1 MQARA
6 TEFDLQ
12 SAGPEA
18 ALQVVEL
25 PAGSAPVRRSDV
37 APATLLVAV
46 DRDGRVP
53 GIEAGDYDL
62 LLTTA
67 RTAGRP
73 WITVAASLDAE
84 LAALDAAVRRHGIA
98 AAVLAQVLHAGES
111 LALDDALA
119 VESFAFSMLLGGER
133 FARWMRAG
141 PRSSGPATVDAAS
154 RASADA
160 TTAPARAATPARVRC
175 TRERDVLTVHLANPA
190 RRNAFDAAMRDA
202 LVEALAAAS
211 DDPTLVALE
220 LRADGPDFSA
230 GGDLREFGSAG
241 DPALAHA
248 VRTLR
253 SPARLLGRL
262 AARTTAYLHGACVG
276 AGIEVPAAAGRVIAA
291 HGTRFWLPELDMGL
305 IPGAGGTA
313 TIARR
318 IGRQRLLHWALSGAR
333 IDAAIA
339 LAWGLVD
346 AVAAPTTSADVP
358 QVSR

>member
-12 SAGPEA
+12 LAGPEA

-25 PAGSAPVRRSDV
+25 AAGSAPARRSDV

-46 DRDGRVP
+46 DRDGRMP
-53 GIEAGDYDL
+53 EIEVSEYDL
-62 LLTTA
+62 LFTTA

-84 LAALDAAVRRHGIA
+84 LAVLDAAVRRHGIA

-133 FARWMRAG
+133 FARWLRAG
-141 PRSSGPATVDAAS
+141 PRSSAPATPGAAS

-160 TTAPARAATPARVRC
+160 TVAQAQAATTARVRC

-202 LVEALAAAS
+202 LVEALAAAC

-230 GGDLREFGSAG
+230 GGDLDEFGSAV

-276 AGIEVPAAAGRVIAA
+276 AGIEIPAAAGRVVAA
-291 HGTRFWLPELDMGL
+291 PDSRLWLPELAMGL
-305 IPGAGGTA
+305 VPGAGGTA

-318 IGRQRLLHWALSGAR
+318 IGRQRLLHWALHGTR
-333 IDAAIA
+333 IDATTA
-339 LAWGLVD
+339 LSWGLVD
-346 AVAAPTTSADVP
+346 EVGTAASTPGQVAP
-358 QVSR
+358 